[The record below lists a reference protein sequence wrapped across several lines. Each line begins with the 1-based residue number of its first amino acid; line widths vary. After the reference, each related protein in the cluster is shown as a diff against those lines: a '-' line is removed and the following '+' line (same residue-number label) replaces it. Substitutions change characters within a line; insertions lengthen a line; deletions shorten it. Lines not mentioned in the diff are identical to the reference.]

1 MATGDVI
8 RLGGGQ
14 AAFPVRQ
21 RRALE
26 PLLAAAPPYPMGWPH
41 SWKFMREQFIK
52 EKKCPCV
59 NIAVGAAFPFQP
71 THPPES
77 VRRFPSNH
85 GRCYLADR
93 AYAKGSHRA
102 YTLKRGAGFTFRLPP
117 SLVKQFTPPQ
127 RDQQMDRPCWPRN
140 PSASTAISDTGAR
153 SMGYGWVGTLLPQEK
168 RDLAVQRSRQKSG
181 KRQNQSRPST
191 PEYARWIAPA
201 TALSDA
207 GLSICKTYRR
217 PWQTERLF
225 GSSQTLLNLLCRLLL
240 SSQLRLPRPP

>member
-1 MATGDVI
+1 MIAGAAAPFFSGCPRSSIPWGRGFFVLHPPRGQSRPMATGDVI

-127 RDQQMDRPCWPRN
+127 RDQRMDRPCLPRN

-153 SMGYGWVGTLLPQEK
+153 SMGYGWRERCCPRRRGTRLYSAHGKNLERGRTSPGPVRRNMSVG
-168 RDLAVQRSRQKSG
+168 
-181 KRQNQSRPST
+181 
-191 PEYARWIAPA
+191 
-201 TALSDA
+201 
-207 GLSICKTYRR
+207 
-217 PWQTERLF
+217 
-225 GSSQTLLNLLCRLLL
+225 
-240 SSQLRLPRPP
+240 LR